1 MSSESADV
9 RSIDAIDRF
18 RVALVE
24 FVSAGRISVSEADSD
39 VDRDLL
45 WLERDR
51 VPHWTRQIRKRQ
63 ELVTRAKSDL
73 YRKQTQSSAKDGR
86 SSVVDEKVALQR
98 ALRRL
103 EEAHA
108 KLIATKTWIRRLQQE
123 RINFKSA
130 MSGFSMAVDHD
141 LPHAIGLLKRM
152 TENLE
157 SYLALAPPDLQKLI
171 TPDEPVDTTPSMR
184 RTGTGDERDADER
197 NDPDASE
204 ESA

>member
-24 FVSAGRISVSEADSD
+24 FVDAGRISVTEADSD
-39 VDRDLL
+39 LDRTLL

-86 SSVVDEKVALQR
+86 ASVVDEKVALQR
-98 ALRRL
+98 ATRRL
-103 EEAHA
+103 EEAQA
-108 KLIATKTWIRRLQQE
+108 KLQATKTWLRRLEQE
-123 RINFKSA
+123 RIDFKSA
-130 MSGFSMAVDHD
+130 MSGFSVAVDHD

-157 SYLALAPPDLQKLI
+157 SYLALAPPDLQRLI
-171 TPDEPVDTTPSMR
+171 SPDEPTEPSSSMR
-184 RTGTGDERDADER
+184 RTGSAGEREP
-197 NDPDASE
+197 DPTEEPE